1 MVQEATTVP
10 AKRWYE
16 CRWDAAGTLDR
27 LVGWRRALLLA
38 AVAISMTGCSDSSG
52 GGAASDAS
60 VGGNALPP
68 PLTTPD
74 GRGTVV
80 VTVTDPLGAPLSGAK
95 VHIHTSRSGE
105 SKQALADSNGRA
117 EFKDVIADT
126 LSVDAYG
133 PDSFGYAPSTKLA
146 ANGVLQVEVIAK
158 PVAEATGGIAR
169 ASVPTGGVSDDGR
182 TLEFS
187 LQIVQVPNSDGE
199 YWAWGNDAVRVV
211 ACNPDSG
218 NDLPH
223 FQPDCVS
230 GPDGFDASYA
240 AAGTGAALSVTTVEA
255 LNGTDQPTPVSTA
268 LLLDQSSDVIGS
280 DPADRRLF
288 AAKYFLN
295 SATTSSPMLLAAYA
309 ADSPATGQV
318 ALLPQKPVT
327 IFPLENP
334 YFTFTPREYFP
345 TVDLLATLEGGS
357 APLYTAIDR
366 LLDVVGFG
374 PMGPGT
380 PTTAIVVITDGN
392 DDTCGS
398 RTECQ
403 KVRDA
408 LIEKSRLSGVAIV
421 TVGLADAKGGADRES
436 LGLLTGGTSHGAAF
450 WASDPKQLAPI
461 LGSVGEFLSD
471 TKRILKADFRVR
483 SPIAGAFAPGRTV
496 LGQVRLEVCPFDC
509 FYTDIPFVV
518 RVP

>member
-1 MVQEATTVP
+1 MVQVARAAQP
-10 AKRWYE
+10 KRRYE
-16 CRWDAAGTLDR
+16 RGRDAAGASGRFAYWYRT
-27 LVGWRRALLLA
+27 LLLA

-60 VGGNALPP
+60 AGGNALQ
-68 PLTTPD
+68 TRPD

-80 VTVTDPLGAPLSGAK
+80 VMVTDVLGAPLAGATVDINTYWVDEDK
-95 VHIHTSRSGE
+95 R
-105 SKQALADSNGRA
+105 ALTDASGRA
-117 EFKDVIADT
+117 EVKDVIADT
-126 LSVDAYG
+126 FSVNAYG
-133 PDSFGYAPSTKLA
+133 PDSFGYAPQRKLV
-146 ANGVLQVEVIAK
+146 ANGVLQVAVIAK

-211 ACNPDSG
+211 ACDPDPG
-218 NDLPH
+218 NDLPL

-240 AAGTGAALSVTTVEA
+240 AAGTGAAMSVATIEA
-255 LNGTDQPTPVSTA
+255 LNSTNQPAPVSTA
-268 LLLDQSSDVIGS
+268 LLLDQSSRVIAS

-318 ALLPQKPVT
+318 ALLPRKPVT
-327 IFPLENP
+327 IFPLESP

-366 LLDVVGFG
+366 LLDVVGIG
-374 PMGPGT
+374 PMGTGT
-380 PTTAIVVITDGN
+380 DTTAIVVITDGH

-398 RTECQ
+398 RTECR

-408 LIEKSRLSGVAIV
+408 LIEKSRQSGVDIV
-421 TVGLADAKGGADRES
+421 TVGLARAKGEADRES
-436 LGLLTGGTSHGAAF
+436 LGLLTGGTSRGAAF
-450 WASDPKQLAPI
+450 WASDPKQLASI
-461 LGSVGEFLSD
+461 LGSVREFLSD
-471 TKRILKADFRVR
+471 TKRTLKADFRVQ
-483 SPIAGAFAPGRTV
+483 SPVAGAFAPGRTV
-496 LGQVRLEVCPFDC
+496 LGQVRLEVCPWDC
-509 FYTDIPFVV
+509 YYTDIPFVV

>member
-1 MVQEATTVP
+1 MVQAATTVQ
-10 AKRWYE
+10 AKRGYE
-16 CRWDAAGTLDR
+16 RRRDAAGTLGR
-27 LVGWRRALLLA
+27 LVYWYRTLLLA
-38 AVAISMTGCSDSSG
+38 AVAISLTGCSGSSG
-52 GGAASDAS
+52 DGAVSHASA
-60 VGGNALPP
+60 GGNAQPP
-68 PLTTPD
+68 PLTRPD

-80 VTVTDPLGAPLSGAK
+80 VTVTDSLGAPLAGAK
-95 VHIHTSRSGE
+95 VDINTYWVDE
-105 SKQALADSNGRA
+105 DKQALADSNGRA
-117 EFKDVIADT
+117 EVKDVIADT
-126 LSVDAYG
+126 FSVTVYG
-133 PDSFGYAPSTKLA
+133 PESFGYAPPRILA

-158 PVAEATGGIAR
+158 PVAEASGGIAQ
-169 ASVPTGGVSDDGR
+169 ALVPAGGVSDDGR

-211 ACNPDSG
+211 ACDPDSG
-218 NDLPH
+218 NDLPL

-240 AAGTGAALSVTTVEA
+240 AAGAGAALSVAAVEA
-255 LNGTDQPTPVSTA
+255 LKGTNQPASVSTA
-268 LLLDQSSDVIGS
+268 LLLDQSSGVIAS

-334 YFTFTPREYFP
+334 YFTSTPREYFP

-357 APLYTAIDR
+357 APLYAAIDR
-366 LLDVVGFG
+366 LLDVVGNG
-374 PMGPGT
+374 PMGTGT
-380 PTTAIVVITDGN
+380 DTTAIVVITDGH

-398 RTECQ
+398 RAECQ

-421 TVGLADAKGGADRES
+421 TVGLAQAQGEADRES

-471 TKRILKADFRVR
+471 TKRILKADFRVQ
-483 SPIAGAFAPGRTV
+483 SPVAGAFAPGRTV
-496 LGQVRLEVCPFDC
+496 LGQVRFEWCPWDC
-509 FYTDIPFVV
+509 YYTNIPFVV